1 MCDLDGDGG
10 DLDGDGGDLDLDGGD
25 LDLDGDGDGG
35 DLLDGDRDRDGG
47 DLLDGDRDGGDL
59 LDGDGELDCEGGE
72 PPTPCLRGRH
82 VRRHSVHRR
91 VDLGSG
97 WRTTTQ
103 IAALYDVAGTTA
115 VGSHH

>member
-1 MCDLDGDGG
+1 MC
-10 DLDGDGGDLDLDGGD
+10 DLDLDGGD
-25 LDLDGDGDGG
+25 LLDGDGGDLLDGDGDGG
-35 DLLDGDRDRDGG
+35 DLLDGDGDGG
-47 DLLDGDRDGGDL
+47 DLLDGDGDGGDL

-103 IAALYDVAGTTA
+103 IAALSDVAGTTA